1 MRIVVVGGT
10 GLIGSK
16 VVARLQDAGHE
27 VTPAARSTGVN
38 SYTGEGLEAALN
50 GAETV
55 IDLSNSSY
63 TDQAGALEFFYSS
76 TLNLLTY
83 GRAAGVG
90 HHVALSVVGTDRLA
104 QTERGYFF
112 AKDAQ
117 ETLIRRSS
125 VPYSLV
131 HATQFFEF
139 VRSIADAAG
148 GSSGSVGPDAS
159 VASLS
164 RGRSAASARQ
174 GRLRLAEASV
184 QPIAGDDVAA
194 AVTET
199 TLGEPTNATREFTGP
214 EIFALR
220 DLVRL
225 ELRARQDPREVEAD
239 PLARYFG
246 NTLAPDELLPGP
258 DAYRFS
264 TRFEDWLRARDR
276 AESEPA
282 AAR

>member
-16 VVARLQDAGHE
+16 VVAQLAAAGHD
-27 VTPAARSTGVN
+27 VLAASRATGIN
-38 SYTGEGLEAALN
+38 SYTAQGLEDALE

-55 IDLSNSSY
+55 VDLSNSSN
-63 TDQAGALEFFYSS
+63 TDQAGALDFFYAS

-83 GRAAGVG
+83 GQAAGVQ

-125 VPYSLV
+125 SPYSLV

-139 VRSIADAAG
+139 VRSIGDSASHG
-148 GSSGSVGPDAS
+148 NSV
-159 VASLS
+159 
-164 RGRSAASARQ
+164 
-174 GRLRLAEASV
+174 RLAEALV
-184 QPIAGDDVAA
+184 QPIAGDDVAT
-194 AVTET
+194 AVTQT
-199 TLGEPTNATREFTGP
+199 ALGAPTNTTTEFTGP
-214 EIFALR
+214 EVFAMA
-220 DLVRL
+220 DLVKL
-225 ELRARQDPREVEAD
+225 ELRARRDPREVVAD

-246 NTLAPDELLPGP
+246 NTLARDELLPAP
-258 DAYRFS
+258 TAHRFT
-264 TRFEDWLRARDR
+264 TRFEDWLV
-276 AESEPA
+276 S
-282 AAR
+282 